1 MKSLKYLSFS
11 LSNPTSANVVYE
23 EKDFCTKMLIKTKFL
38 LKIWEQPKCVT
49 IRKLI
54 NSLEYIHF
62 VNYDTDIKLWL
73 SKSEQNRDNI
83 PTLEEEKAR

>member
-1 MKSLKYLSFS
+1 MNWN

-23 EKDFCTKMLIKTKFL
+23 EKDFYTKMLIKTKHS
-38 LKIWEQPKCVT
+38 LKIWKQPKCVT
-49 IRKLI
+49 IRKSI

-73 SKSEQNRDNI
+73 SKSEQNSDTI
-83 PTLEEEKAR
+83 STTKEEKAR